1 MTDANDPKRWMQ
13 GFPPAPDVWVRFDDP
28 RAAQFPQLR
37 WALNHYRELAP
48 TKTVRRAASPSV
60 LPRAAQEAAL
70 DALRFTALTGES
82 TSWADAF
89 AAIHTDGLCVM
100 RRGQIVYE
108 RYWGAAEPHRP
119 HLVMSV
125 TKSFVGLL
133 AQILVHEG
141 RLDETKRVPHY
152 IPEMAGTAY
161 DTATVRDVM
170 DMRIGVRY
178 SENYA
183 DPKAEVWDYGRAGG
197 MMVRGKDYAGPDTL
211 YDFLKAL
218 VQEGPHGEAFAY
230 KTVSSEV
237 LAWIIK
243 RVEGRDLS
251 TVLSDRIWSRIGSE
265 EDAYFNI
272 DVVGTEV
279 GGGGLNATLRDL
291 VRFGEMMRKDGD
303 GVVPKAVVD
312 DIRFNGSVEAFKP
325 AGYFTLPG
333 WAYRNMW
340 WVSNNA
346 HGAYMARGIYGQNV
360 FIDPKAEMVIA
371 RLGSHTVAAN
381 TATDHL
387 VLPAYQA
394 AAEALMAGAV

>member
-325 AGYFTLPG
+325 AGYVTLPG